1 MALKPPHLLASVA
14 LAFSLTATAL
24 PAAAE
29 GLTIG
34 VVAPATERLVIL
46 GQQVLAGAGFAAA
59 AKGDTIVPVNDSC
72 AAGDGAAIAD
82 ALINAKV
89 SIATGFLCSETLE
102 EALPKLKEA
111 GIPAITLGV
120 RSGVLMVDALKNGWP
135 LFRLAP
141 SQASEIQK
149 LADVI
154 ATEWSAEPFAL
165 VDDGAL
171 ANHDLVESLRAALEE
186 KNVKPVL
193 SDTLRP
199 GQDQQLT
206 LVRHLNSAGVTR
218 AFVAGDRD
226 DVAVLAADLERA
238 SSKIELLA
246 GASIETT
253 PGEVPMSPGVAAL
266 VLKDAAALPAN
277 ADLVASLRAK
287 DIEPEGYVLPAV
299 AAVTIA
305 EAAAVA
311 AADEKKPLAEALL
324 GRAFDTPVGPVRFNE
339 RHELTENPYEIRVWN
354 GETFVQP
361 ARQ

>member
-1 MALKPPHLLASVA
+1 MALKPFHFLATGA
-14 LAFSLTATAL
+14 LALAVSAPAL

-34 VVAPATERLVIL
+34 VVAPAGEKLSIL

-72 AAGDGAAIAD
+72 TAGDGAAIAD

-154 ATEWSAEPFAL
+154 GTEWSAEPFAL

-171 ANHDLVESLRAALEE
+171 SNHDLIESLRSALEE

-199 GQDQQLT
+199 GQEQQLT
-206 LVRHLNSAGVTR
+206 LVRHLKSAGVTR
-218 AFVAGDRD
+218 AFVAADRD
-226 DVAVLAADLERA
+226 DVAVLAADLEQA
-238 SSKIELLA
+238 SSPILLL
-246 GASIETT
+246 GSASIETT
-253 PGEVPMSPGVAAL
+253 PGEVAMSPGVAAL
-266 VLKDAAALPAN
+266 VLKDAASLPAN

-287 DIEPEGYVLPAV
+287 EIEPEGYVLPAV
-299 AAVTIA
+299 AAITIA
-305 EAAAVA
+305 EAANA
-311 AADEKKPLAEALL
+311 AAAEEKKPMTEALL
-324 GRAFDTPVGPVRFNE
+324 GRAFDTPVGPVRFSAK
-339 RHELTENPYEIRVWN
+339 HELTENPYEIRVWN
-354 GETFVQP
+354 GSAFVPP
-361 ARQ
+361 AKQ